1 MTVNEA
7 IENVKYHQEWRLG
20 ADTEMLH
27 PKVLTESINML
38 LEENNRLNA
47 RLKDKLPNGGF
58 RVHGIKN
65 SMQPTYENDT
75 E

>member
-7 IENVKYHQEWRLG
+7 IENVKYYQEWRL
-20 ADTEMLH
+20 
-27 PKVLTESINML
+27 
-38 LEENNRLNA
+38 EENTRLNA
-47 RLKDKLPNGGF
+47 RLSDKLPNGGF

-65 SMQPTYENDT
+65 SMQPTFENDT

>member
-65 SMQPTYENDT
+65 SMQPTLKHDT